1 MIEWYTFKIWTNI
14 DNAGD
19 MVGTIGIVVIVGA
32 TQNEIEECVYL
43 YVSEDSLSMAAALF
57 VVSRDDTSHALA
69 VMSWKIL
76 PFTRLKP
83 KALFKYVFKLS
94 EMYRYLCPY

>member
-1 MIEWYTFKIWTNI
+1 
-14 DNAGD
+14 

-69 VMSWKIL
+69 VMS
-76 PFTRLKP
+76 
-83 KALFKYVFKLS
+83 
-94 EMYRYLCPY
+94 